1 MYFEIWT
8 HSKVLKIQPL
18 RYSELDCLGMLSEV
32 DQLYLVSL
40 WNTECKT
47 SEMKKDALKLYSV
60 TFDKR
65 GKKSFAQCKECPST
79 SLHVSAFKVY

>member
-1 MYFEIWT
+1 MCFEIWMY
-8 HSKVLKIQPL
+8 SKVLKIQPL

-32 DQLYLVSL
+32 GQLYPVSL
-40 WNTECKT
+40 WNIERKT

-65 GKKSFAQCKECPST
+65 AKKSFAQCKEYPPT
-79 SLHVSAFKVY
+79 SLHASAFKVY